1 MPRSHLVRI
10 RIAAPLH
17 GAGSFSTGCSDDDP
31 QHGLLL
37 AVGLVLLAACGAGDR
52 QAPGTADLVIEKA
65 LTNSGDRQVG
75 VAGKPLEQDFRAV
88 VTRDG
93 DPAEGVTVYW
103 TTMQGSMN
111 PATDLT
117 DANGI
122 SASRWTTSYLYAEQE
137 AFASLNPVPGPR
149 VPGSILPGM
158 IMFTAIAAPD
168 PDAPNTVHVLT
179 DGGNRFQPANI
190 TVFVGDTVN
199 WLWPVGSAGHNI
211 VPDDGNLPATSGA
224 PSGYPKFLSF
234 SFMVPGVFH
243 YHCAVHGGPG
253 GVGMSGSVTVTAAA
267 YD

>member
-1 MPRSHLVRI
+1 MLTSHVARI
-10 RIAAPLH
+10 GTAAPLL
-17 GAGSFSTGCSDDDP
+17 AVAL
-31 QHGLLL
+31 GLL
-37 AVGLVLLAACGAGDR
+37 VACGGGDR

-65 LTNSGDRQVG
+65 PTNSGDRQVG
-75 VAGKPLEQDFRAV
+75 VASEPLEQDFRAL

-93 DPAEGVTVYW
+93 EPAEGLTVYW
-103 TTMQGSMN
+103 STMQGSMS

-122 SASRWTTSYLYAEQE
+122 SASRWTTEYFYGEQE

-158 IMFTAIAAPD
+158 IMFTAIASPAPN
-168 PDAPNTVHVLT
+168 AANTVHVLS
-179 DGGNRFQPANI
+179 DGGNRFQPESIAV
-190 TVFVGDTVN
+190 TVGDTVN

-224 PSGYPKFLSF
+224 PTGYPKFLSF
-234 SFMVPGVFH
+234 RFMSPGFYH

-253 GVGMSGSVTVTAAA
+253 GVGMSGSVTVRPLPTT
-267 YD
+267 D

>member
-1 MPRSHLVRI
+1 MPTSHLI
-10 RIAAPLH
+10 PIGTAAPLR
-17 GAGSFSTGCSDDDP
+17 GEVPGRR
-31 QHGLLL
+31 GLLL
-37 AVGLVLLAACGAGDR
+37 PVGLGLLAACAAGDR
-52 QAPGTADLVIEKA
+52 EAPNTADLVIEKA

-75 VAGKPLEQDFRAV
+75 VAGEPLEQDFRAL

-93 DPAEGVTVYW
+93 EPAEGMTVYW

-111 PATDLT
+111 PATALT

-137 AFASLNPVPGPR
+137 AFASLNPVTGPR

-168 PDAPNTVHVLT
+168 PDAANTVQVVT
-179 DGGNRFQPANI
+179 DGGNRFQPGNI
-190 TVFVGDTVN
+190 TVVVGDTVN
-199 WLWPVGSAGHNI
+199 WFWPVGSADHNI

-224 PSGYPKFLSF
+224 PTGYPKFLSF
-234 SFMVPGVFH
+234 RFMIPGVFH

-253 GVGMSGSVTVTAAA
+253 GVGMSGSVTVPPPPTT
-267 YD
+267 D

>member
-1 MPRSHLVRI
+1 MPTSHVVPI
-10 RIAAPLH
+10 GTAAPLR
-17 GAGSFSTGCSDDDP
+17 GEVPGRR
-31 QHGLLL
+31 GLLL
-37 AVGLVLLAACGAGDR
+37 PVRLGLLAACAACAAGDR
-52 QAPGTADLVIEKA
+52 EAPNTADLVIEKA

-75 VAGKPLEQDFRAV
+75 VAGEPLEQDFRAL

-93 DPAEGVTVYW
+93 EPAVGMTVYW

-137 AFASLNPVPGPR
+137 AFASLNPVTGPR

-168 PDAPNTVHVLT
+168 PDAANTVQVLT
-179 DGGNRFQPANI
+179 DGGNRFQPASI
-190 TVFVGDTVN
+190 TVVVGDTVN
-199 WLWPVGSAGHNI
+199 WFWPVGSADHNI

-224 PSGYPKFLSF
+224 PTGYPKFLSF
-234 SFMVPGVFH
+234 RFMVPGVFH

-253 GVGMSGSVTVTAAA
+253 GVGMSGSVTVPPPPTT
-267 YD
+267 D